1 MENMICGFCRD
12 PAEFS
17 CNCISKSSYMCSKH
31 VGNHYKLIGKH
42 EVNQIGCKKVSFNPI
57 MKAKLL
63 DKIFLLKAQAKLD
76 MKKTI
81 LHANDLIT
89 QINKKF
95 NKTNNYM
102 ISFIKSCNDAIH
114 YIQNLNEE
122 IEEKEFYCPLES
134 LLIMK
139 EPEVLDQIY
148 GPKIKLYPING
159 KTIECGISTFPHCIF
174 QYTISA
180 LAFSSKNEVVYNNG
194 TVETKIKTNFHWAGR
209 LLSVGKKIGIY
220 TGGRSASNSA
230 YTIDL
235 ESKSINSLPSLQQKR
250 CYHAMTWIDGFPA
263 VLGGCD
269 DNGEDLTVVEVYKNG
284 NWEIYPSLTSKK
296 SSFGAISHFSKTYVF
311 GGCINM
317 EKGIFNSIERY
328 ENGKWELLTIELSSS
343 LASPGIF
350 SSGTNILIFGGRDY
364 DVKIMK
370 DCYFFD
376 DKLMK
381 VWKADF
387 ELNKPLYFSSLNA
400 LTLKGEVHYYGL
412 DMNFSCQSINLEFD
426 I

>member
-1 MENMICGFCRD
+1 MICGFCRD

-17 CNCISKSSYMCSKH
+17 CNCTSKSSYVCSKH

-42 EVNQIGCKKVSFNPI
+42 EVNQIGRKKILFNPI

-63 DKIFLLKAQAKLD
+63 DKIFLLKTQAKLD

-89 QINKKF
+89 QINKKL
-95 NKTNNYM
+95 NKINNYM
-102 ISFIKSCNDAIH
+102 INFIKSCNDTID

-174 QYTISA
+174 QYTFRA
-180 LAFSSKNEVVYNNG
+180 LEFSSENEVICNNG
-194 TVETKIKTNFHWAGR
+194 TVETKIKTNFNWAGR
-209 LLSVGKKIGIY
+209 LLSVGKKFGIY
-220 TGGRSASNSA
+220 TGGFPASNSA
-230 YTIDL
+230 YIIDL
-235 ESKSINSLPSLQQKR
+235 ESKSINSLPSLHQKR
-250 CYHAMTWIDGFPA
+250 CFHAMTWIDGFPA

-269 DNGEDLTVVEVYKNG
+269 GEEDLAVVEVYKNG

-296 SSFGAISHFSKTYVF
+296 KCFGAISHFSKTYAF
-311 GGCINM
+311 GGNIKT
-317 EKGIFNSIERY
+317 EKGKKRLNHIERY
-328 ENGKWELLTIELSSS
+328 ENGKWELLTIKLSSNLS
-343 LASPGIF
+343 IPGIF
-350 SSGTNILIFGGRDY
+350 LLGTNILIFGGGDN
-364 DVKIMK
+364 DGKMTK
-370 DCYFFD
+370 DCYIFD
-376 DKLMK
+376 DKFMK
-381 VWKADF
+381 ICKADF
-387 ELNKPLYFSSLNA
+387 ELKEPLYFASLNA
-400 LTLKGEVHYYGL
+400 LTLKGEIHYYGTDL
-412 DMNFSCQSINLEFD
+412 NESCRFINLEFN